1 MKAKL
6 TIQNLNTVQFT
17 TFVTAIFRL
26 KMKYLIIPS
35 ILMLFSCSP
44 ECEEPDIMDI
54 NSLKFQLDID
64 GENGFFSFEL
74 HHVYLVRFVPFSEPL
89 VADTVYLNGVFPDG
103 PGMFSINDEF
113 PFLNPGS
120 PYYPVYGYQVVDP
133 STGYVATIDN
143 IELKG
148 EYDGDCGYQN
158 IQKSFVINGDTVDMG
173 GTDTYYL
180 ISQ

>member
-1 MKAKL
+1 M
-6 TIQNLNTVQFT
+6 ITVHFI
-17 TFVTAIFRL
+17 TFVIAIFRL
-26 KMKYLIIPS
+26 KMKYLLVPI
-35 ILMLFSCSP
+35 ILMLISCSP
-44 ECEEPDIMDI
+44 ECDEPNITDI

-64 GENGFFSFEL
+64 GENGFLSFEL
-74 HHVYLVRFVPFSEPL
+74 QYVYLVRFVPFSDPL
-89 VADTVYLNGVFPDG
+89 VADTAYLNGVFPDG

-113 PFLNPGS
+113 PFLNPGA

-143 IELKG
+143 IELRG

-158 IQKSFVINGDTVDMG
+158 LQKRFVINSDTVDMG
-173 GTDTYYL
+173 GTDTFYL